1 MKRNRRSV
9 KLLLAIGALFWVVG
23 MVLNP
28 GTAAAKTYVIKLAHG
43 AEPTEPTH
51 KGALYLAKKMEERTN
66 GAVKVQVYPS
76 EQLGSERDIIEATK
90 VGAIQMFF
98 SSPGSIGVFQ
108 PDVQIFNGPFVWKD
122 WEEAK
127 RIMRGPFG
135 QKIYAKLEKEHG
147 LIILDPT
154 WYWGWRHLTTR
165 NTPIR
170 RPADTKGLKIR
181 APNIPIFVETIKAM
195 GASPTPIDF
204 SEVYTALQQGVVDG
218 QENPIPT
225 IWAKKFFEV
234 QKYVM
239 LTGHMLQS
247 NSMAVNGK
255 FFGSLPAEYRKILKE
270 EALAAGEHAT
280 ELQQGEENSLIAQIE
295 KAGTQ
300 IIRDVDREAFRKAT
314 EGVYDLFKDKWT
326 PGLYQD
332 LRKAIEA
339 E

>member
-1 MKRNRRSV
+1 MYRLKWIRYAAMAAMLV
-9 KLLLAIGALFWVVG
+9 F
-23 MVLNP
+23 VLGITFIP
-28 GTAAAKTYVIKLAHG
+28 GTAAAKKYVIKLAHG

-51 KGALYLAKKMEERTN
+51 KAALLMGEQIAKKTN
-66 GAVKVQVYPS
+66 GEVKVQVYPS

-90 VGAIQMFF
+90 VGAIQMAY

-127 RIMRGPFG
+127 RVMRGPFG
-135 QKIYAKLEKEHG
+135 QKIYAKLRQDHG
-147 LIILDPT
+147 MLVLDAN

-165 NTPIR
+165 NTAVRSPE
-170 RPADTKGLKIR
+170 DMKGLKIR
-181 APNIPIFVETIKAM
+181 APNIPIFMETIKAM

-218 QENPIPT
+218 EENPIPT

-239 LTGHMLQS
+239 MTGHMLQS
-247 NSMAVNGK
+247 NFVVINEK
-255 FFGSLPAEYRKILKE
+255 FFLSLPGDFQKIVKE
-270 EALAAGEHAT
+270 AALAGGEYASK
-280 ELQQGEENSLIAQIE
+280 LQQHEESSLVSNIE
-295 KAGTQ
+295 KAGTT

-314 EGVYDLFKDKWT
+314 EGVYGLFKDKWS
-326 PGLYQD
+326 PGLYQE
-332 LRKAIEA
+332 LRKTIESN
-339 E
+339 